1 MGGSEDMP
9 SIAEAVMPRKKS
21 EHGLKLAAV
30 KVDRDIVTK
39 AKLIAADKGEPLAGY
54 LSGILRGTVEKDW
67 AKVVRKAGTEEGGE
81 K

>member
-1 MGGSEDMP
+1 MP
-9 SIAEAVMPRKKS
+9 STAEAVMPRKKS
-21 EHGLKLAAV
+21 EQGLKLGAV
-30 KVDRDIVTK
+30 KVDRDIITK

-67 AKVVRKAGTEEGGE
+67 GKVVRKAGTEEGGG